1 MYSKK
6 LKTIVQ
12 LSIVVCLIAFAS
24 CKKLEL
30 RFFQITVDSM
40 SFPDTA
46 FCAPDSVAFHVYGYI
61 GPNNCYQFFDIN
73 FYLLENNDVVIEAV
87 GEKTKNKGCGGG
99 DSLLDRTFYC
109 IFETPGVYTFYDINK
124 TNIELGKIVVLP

>member
-6 LKTIVQ
+6 LKTIAQ

-46 FCAPDSVAFHVYGYI
+46 FCTPDSVALHLYGYI
-61 GPNNCYQFFDIN
+61 GPNDCYQFFDIH
-73 FYLLENNDVVIEAV
+73 FYWLENDDVVIEVV
-87 GEKTKNKGCGGG
+87 GEKTKNKDCGGG
-99 DSLLDRTFYC
+99 NSLLDHTFYLT
-109 IFETPGVYTFYDINK
+109 FKYPGKYTFYDINK
-124 TNIELGKIVVLP
+124 SDVELGRIVVFP